1 MENLRE
7 NLEKISYLMN
17 YDLTKTITENLDVY
31 ELDEQ
36 RSAVGQVFN
45 LATKSAAAYAK
56 EIGSAFK
63 KVYGNTGLVLKGG
76 AVIKDAE
83 TLIKSFGKTLK
94 GAEGAKVL
102 QDLLNTGKVTPSL
115 ERNIVKEIAASKA
128 SKLAGQDSAVI
139 INKLKQAG
147 YSDDIAR
154 DIAADIKVIEKSTGS
169 TVKTT
174 TKTSAKTSAKTGGKV
189 VKTVT
194 DSQKQSIKVWL
205 LRNKN
210 WNWKSILKWAAT
222 VGITAAALWYFLKD
236 ENIPLPSDVPQTE
249 PVSPETPP
257 PPRNQ
262 TTYVTAP
269 EYCVGKDI
277 KKGMKGESVR
287 TLQEYLN
294 SQNRGEWQTL
304 VLDAKFGSKTTDAV
318 KEWQKN
324 YGLEMTGI
332 WGSKECEKSNK
343 KTEPK
348 KDEPLDTG
356 GIPTTDL
363 PESIRRIVRNVL
375 IEQAVSAKPIQ
386 ANYPL
391 NDVMEF
397 CIKDPI
403 KSKATIL
410 RNISVAGFPG
420 NEAITY
426 KSTSADYDQTVKYN
440 IIVDGNLK
448 VYTLKSGDKSF
459 KYTRNLNCPN
469 ISTIETS
476 AGSEAAGKL
485 GVDVS
490 KPGDLGQLEDLYNQ
504 LRTYIRQGYR
514 GQVFEMATRL
524 FKGSSNTDVQQYGTN
539 LGQNKNTYWNAQ
551 TQDWK
556 DTYNNYNRGV
566 EDDFNQFKNPPQGTD
581 QYYTPLTID
590 LSALGVTKPQTI
602 YLFKMGG
609 ESAVVSGGTQTRIS
623 PQVQSLGRC
632 FGDLFLLYHYAT
644 TSEPTD
650 PIIPG
655 TDMVKRTV
663 LQCMREGNYENRNIL
678 KRLTDR
684 GFENEVTTSLTDSKY
699 KDIKDNRGNNRYDL
713 RKVNTYLQ
721 FVLSPAAGKYMA
733 TSPKP
738 AQPKQTDNR
747 F

>member
-1 MENLRE
+1 MSMENLRE

-17 YDLTKTITENLDVY
+17 YDLTKTITENLDVN

-36 RSAVGQVFN
+36 FKS
-45 LATKSAAAYAK
+45 LKATTRGSAAIAR
-56 EIGSAFK
+56 EIENAFRDAFGS
-63 KVYGNTGLVLKGG
+63 GGLTLKGG
-76 AVIKDAE
+76 AVIRDAE
-83 TLIKSFGKTLK
+83 TLINSLGKTLK
-94 GAEGAKVL
+94 GVEAGKTV
-102 QDLLNTGKVTPSL
+102 QKLLNTGKVTPSL
-115 ERNIVKEIAASKA
+115 ERNIIKEIAASKA
-128 SKLAGQDSAVI
+128 SRMAGQDSAVI

-147 YSDDIAR
+147 YTDEIAR
-154 DIAADIKVIEKSTGS
+154 DIAAEIKVIEKSTGS
-169 TVKTT
+169 TVKAAT
-174 TKTSAKTSAKTGGKV
+174 KTSAKTGGKV

-222 VGITAAALWYFLKD
+222 VGITAAALYYILKED
-236 ENIPLPSDVPQTE
+236 ETIPLPDDMPIE
-249 PVSPETPP
+249 PPVETTPP

-524 FKGSSNTDVQQYGTN
+524 FKGSSNPEVQKYGDT

-602 YLFKMGG
+602 
-609 ESAVVSGGTQTRIS
+609 
-623 PQVQSLGRC
+623 
-632 FGDLFLLYHYAT
+632 
-644 TSEPTD
+644 
-650 PIIPG
+650 
-655 TDMVKRTV
+655 
-663 LQCMREGNYENRNIL
+663 
-678 KRLTDR
+678 
-684 GFENEVTTSLTDSKY
+684 
-699 KDIKDNRGNNRYDL
+699 
-713 RKVNTYLQ
+713 
-721 FVLSPAAGKYMA
+721 
-733 TSPKP
+733 
-738 AQPKQTDNR
+738 
-747 F
+747 